1 MAADEGFHEI
11 QLNGKQLVF
20 LFMTGTVVAVVI
32 FLMGVMV
39 GRGVRAPRAAQQID
53 AAADTASDPTAA
65 ARPPLP
71 PPSTS
76 VEGGSA
82 ASQETLTYPERLED
96 PTPPPETLR
105 DVPSEPIAPAP
116 RPKTSV
122 AAKAPEPPA
131 VKPAAEKKA
140 AAEKKP
146 APGKTAA
153 AADVAPEPAGKG
165 FVVQV
170 AATRDRSEADAIARR
185 LAAKGYPTFVST
197 PGAGGP
203 KVFRVRVGKFT
214 DRRQADT
221 VAGKLERE
229 EQFKPWITR

>member
-1 MAADEGFHEI
+1 MADEGVHEI

-20 LFMTGTVVAVVI
+20 LFMSGTVVAVVI

-39 GRGVRAPRAAQQID
+39 GRGIRAPRAAQQMN
-53 AAADTASDPTAA
+53 ASAETTGDPTAA

-71 PPSTS
+71 APSAPT
-76 VEGGSA
+76 EGMPL
-82 ASQETLTYPERLED
+82 ASQETLTYPDRLED

-105 DVPSEPIAPAP
+105 DTPNEPVATAPAAPAP
-116 RPKTSV
+116 V
-122 AAKAPEPPA
+122 AKASAAPPEPAAPDKKLA
-131 VKPAAEKKA
+131 VQNKPAAEKGSA
-140 AAEKKP
+140 TTDLP
-146 APGKTAA
+146 R
-153 AADVAPEPAGKG
+153 EPAGSG

-170 AATRDRSEADAIARR
+170 AATRDRGEADAIAKR
-185 LAAKGYPTFVST
+185 LAAKGYPTFVTT

-203 KVFRVRVGKFT
+203 RVFRVRVGKFT
-214 DRRQADT
+214 NRREADT